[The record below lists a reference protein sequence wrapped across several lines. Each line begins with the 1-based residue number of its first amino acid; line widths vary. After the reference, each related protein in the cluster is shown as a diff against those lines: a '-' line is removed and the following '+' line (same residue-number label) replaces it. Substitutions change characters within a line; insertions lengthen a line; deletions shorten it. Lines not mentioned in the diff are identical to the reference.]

1 MKRNLLILLIALISL
16 STHAQHFITNTAY
29 RQKVEQ
35 AWKEK
40 MNTVGWKFWQTK
52 GEKPTNEEEEALKF
66 LYAYMPIADITDY
79 TKAYHLNNVR
89 TALRTKKEMPWG
101 NKVPELLFRHFVLP
115 MRVNNEPL
123 DSSRT
128 IFYREL
134 KERVKGLSMKD
145 AILEVNHWC
154 HEKVTYEPSDSRTSS
169 PLQSIRTGR
178 GRCGEESTF
187 TVSALRAIGIPA
199 RQVYTPRWAHT
210 DDNHA
215 WVEAWAD
222 GKWYFFGACE
232 PEPVLNLGWFNAPAS
247 RAMLMHTRAFG
258 DYQGPEEVMLRTNNF
273 TEINLIDNY
282 GSAARVDFKVIDME
296 GKPVDDAKVE
306 FKIYNYAEFVTA
318 VSKYT
323 DRQGDTFLSAG
334 KGDMIVWASKDGRF
348 GYTKVSFGK
357 DKNVTIQLA
366 YDEKHTPKEQDLDI
380 IPPAENA
387 IIPTVTSA
395 QKAENNKR
403 LAQED
408 ALRNAYI
415 ATFPTEESMKNY
427 RFPAAIPY
435 IIKARGNWRTIQTF
449 VEKHE
454 GNIDRALKLLST
466 LTDKDLRD
474 MPMDILEDN
483 MNATSNEVSPRVEY
497 EMILKPY
504 KKFFARV
511 FRKDAQKFRNDPS
524 LLVDWIKKNIKLNPD
539 TRAMQIPQTPISVWE
554 SRITD
559 DRGRDIFFVDVARSL
574 GIEAQKDLVTWKLQ
588 YKKGKDW
595 VDVDFDTSVQE
606 AAKTGKLILDYSP
619 TEYLDD
625 PKYYTH
631 FTISKIVYGRTWI
644 MNFEEGQL
652 DMGGGATWANT
663 FKKGA
668 TLDEGTYLL
677 VTGQRMADGSVMA
690 HTQFFTIEP
699 GKTTRQKLDVRQ
711 ESEGIKVIGS
721 FNSENLIE
729 KDGKEVSILSQTGRG
744 YYVLGVLGMG
754 QEPTNHALHDIAK
767 MKEKLDKWGRPMV
780 LLFTNQAEKDKFEA
794 QKGEFGNLLKN
805 TIFGIDKDGTVVKEI
820 AKEMKLRNP
829 NQLPIFIIA
838 DTFNRVVFLSQGY
851 TIGLGEQLVK
861 VSSKL

>member
-16 STHAQHFITNTAY
+16 STHAQHFITDTAY

-89 TALRTKKEMPWG
+89 TALRTRKEMPWG

-334 KGDMIVWASKDGRF
+334 KGDMIVWA
-348 GYTKVSFGK
+348 
-357 DKNVTIQLA
+357 
-366 YDEKHTPKEQDLDI
+366 
-380 IPPAENA
+380 
-387 IIPTVTSA
+387 
-395 QKAENNKR
+395 
-403 LAQED
+403 
-408 ALRNAYI
+408 
-415 ATFPTEESMKNY
+415 
-427 RFPAAIPY
+427 
-435 IIKARGNWRTIQTF
+435 
-449 VEKHE
+449 
-454 GNIDRALKLLST
+454 
-466 LTDKDLRD
+466 
-474 MPMDILEDN
+474 
-483 MNATSNEVSPRVEY
+483 
-497 EMILKPY
+497 
-504 KKFFARV
+504 
-511 FRKDAQKFRNDPS
+511 
-524 LLVDWIKKNIKLNPD
+524 
-539 TRAMQIPQTPISVWE
+539 
-554 SRITD
+554 
-559 DRGRDIFFVDVARSL
+559 
-574 GIEAQKDLVTWKLQ
+574 
-588 YKKGKDW
+588 
-595 VDVDFDTSVQE
+595 
-606 AAKTGKLILDYSP
+606 
-619 TEYLDD
+619 
-625 PKYYTH
+625 
-631 FTISKIVYGRTWI
+631 
-644 MNFEEGQL
+644 
-652 DMGGGATWANT
+652 
-663 FKKGA
+663 
-668 TLDEGTYLL
+668 
-677 VTGQRMADGSVMA
+677 
-690 HTQFFTIEP
+690 
-699 GKTTRQKLDVRQ
+699 
-711 ESEGIKVIGS
+711 
-721 FNSENLIE
+721 
-729 KDGKEVSILSQTGRG
+729 
-744 YYVLGVLGMG
+744 
-754 QEPTNHALHDIAK
+754 
-767 MKEKLDKWGRPMV
+767 
-780 LLFTNQAEKDKFEA
+780 
-794 QKGEFGNLLKN
+794 
-805 TIFGIDKDGTVVKEI
+805 
-820 AKEMKLRNP
+820 
-829 NQLPIFIIA
+829 
-838 DTFNRVVFLSQGY
+838 
-851 TIGLGEQLVK
+851 
-861 VSSKL
+861 

>member
-16 STHAQHFITNTAY
+16 STHAQHFITDTAY

-89 TALRTKKEMPWG
+89 TALRTRKEMPWG

-215 WVEAWAD
+215 WVEVWAD

-504 KKFFARV
+504 KKFFAKV

-524 LLVDWIKKNIKLNPD
+524 LLVDWVKKNIKLNPD

>member
-16 STHAQHFITNTAY
+16 STHAQHFITDTAY

-89 TALRTKKEMPWG
+89 TALRTRKEMPWG

-323 DRQGDTFLSAG
+323 DRQGNTFLSAG

-504 KKFFARV
+504 KKFFAKV

-524 LLVDWIKKNIKLNPD
+524 LLVDWVKKNIKLNPD

-606 AAKTGKLILDYSP
+606 TAKTGKLILDYSP

-820 AKEMKLRNP
+820 AKEMKLCNP

>member
-16 STHAQHFITNTAY
+16 STHAQHFITDTAY

-66 LYAYMPIADITDY
+66 LFAYMPIADITDY

-504 KKFFARV
+504 KKFFAKV

-524 LLVDWIKKNIKLNPD
+524 LLVDWVKKNIKLNPD

-699 GKTTRQKLDVRQ
+699 GKTTRQRLDVRQ

>member
-16 STHAQHFITNTAY
+16 STHAQHFITDTAY

-89 TALRTKKEMPWG
+89 TALRTRKEMPWG

-454 GNIDRALKLLST
+454 GNIGRALKLLST

-504 KKFFARV
+504 KKFFAKV

-524 LLVDWIKKNIKLNPD
+524 LLVDWVKKNIKLNPD

-595 VDVDFDTSVQE
+595 VDVDFDTSIQE

-754 QEPTNHALHDIAK
+754 QEPTNHALHDIVK

-820 AKEMKLRNP
+820 VKEMKLRNP

>member
-16 STHAQHFITNTAY
+16 STHAQHFITDTAY

-222 GKWYFFGACE
+222 GRWYFFGACE

-296 GKPVDDAKVE
+296 GKPVNDAKVE

-323 DRQGDTFLSAG
+323 DRQGNTFLSAG

-504 KKFFARV
+504 KKFFAKV

-524 LLVDWIKKNIKLNPD
+524 LLVDWVKKNIKLNPD